1 MFHTA
6 HCTRSRKKEKNEIK
20 KKKKIEKK
28 RKNKIYTLA
37 GRGSEGSQK
46 RKTSVW
52 TFMKI
57 QRVLTIWSAYPST
70 AKGKRKINGVVSLG
84 PRIPQKNIK
93 NKICRPVNSNFRASH
108 EILVHTMFAP
118 NVSYRPRPVPTKYSR
133 TIKQMSSYGCFRVSS
148 VLFR

>member
-1 MFHTA
+1 
-6 HCTRSRKKEKNEIK
+6 
-20 KKKKIEKK
+20 
-28 RKNKIYTLA
+28 
-37 GRGSEGSQK
+37 
-46 RKTSVW
+46 
-52 TFMKI
+52 MKI

-133 TIKQMSSYGCFRVSS
+133 TIKQMSSYGCFRVSR
-148 VLFR
+148 VLFRQNRNSAGNWLVVETILICCLNSCELLWVLKCSQVYLNFEYLVLRIPVCTMVH